1 MNAMI
6 TSPYDKY
13 RQSAVQTSSPS
24 QLLLMLFDGAIR
36 FGKTAIEGIDEH
48 DFEKVSTFL
57 GKSQAIVNELSA
69 TLDRKYDVA
78 KTLAPLYEYINY
90 LFIQSNIKKSKVE
103 AEEAI
108 GYLQELRQSFAQ
120 AAKMTAGQDLQHG

>member
-1 MNAMI
+1 MI

-13 RQSAVQTSSPS
+13 RQSAVQTSSPG

-36 FGKTAIEGIDEH
+36 FGKTAMEGIVETDY
-48 DFEKVSTFL
+48 EKVSTNL
-57 GKSQAIVNELSA
+57 GKAQTIVSELLT
-69 TLDRKYDVA
+69 TLDRNYDVA

-90 LFIQSNIKKSKVE
+90 LFIQSNIKKSKAE

-108 GYLQELRQSFAQ
+108 GYLQELRESFAQ
-120 AAKMTAGQDLQHG
+120 AAKMTAGQDLKHG